1 MPEQLSETGFHIIIK
16 SYRSLL
22 EGKRKRDRSAS
33 MLIYTE
39 CENRKITEL
48 NAEKKSGKKC
58 SVKKGRKECV
68 LFSEI
73 EAQTYRTNVD
83 NKGGKVGWDGLGHWD

>member
-1 MPEQLSETGFHIIIK
+1 
-16 SYRSLL
+16 
-22 EGKRKRDRSAS
+22 
-33 MLIYTE
+33 MLKYAE
-39 CENRKITEL
+39 CENKKITEL

-73 EAQTYRTNVD
+73 ETQTYRTKVD
-83 NKGGKVGWDGLGHWD
+83 NKGGKVG

>member
-1 MPEQLSETGFHIIIK
+1 MPEQLPETGFHIIIK

-22 EGKRKRDRSAS
+22 ERKLKRDRSVS
-33 MLIYTE
+33 MLKYAE
-39 CENRKITEL
+39 CENKKIAEL

-73 EAQTYRTNVD
+73 ETQTYRTKVD
-83 NKGGKVGWDGLGHWD
+83 NKGGKVG

>member
-1 MPEQLSETGFHIIIK
+1 
-16 SYRSLL
+16 
-22 EGKRKRDRSAS
+22 
-33 MLIYTE
+33 MLKYAE
-39 CENRKITEL
+39 CENKKIIEL

-73 EAQTYRTNVD
+73 ETQTQ
-83 NKGGKVGWDGLGHWD
+83 NKGGERGGKGGWDGLGH